1 MRELTQALHHE
12 EAISWPRTHAID
24 YDSSLP
30 LTLLHPVFRQF
41 VDDCKHYQPTTE
53 DIKFAIEFQYRMTVF
68 MGAFRAESVITGLEK
83 AGISFVQE
91 WGNYVRSEGSHS
103 DYHPGGVIDAGDF
116 HSAILMTV
124 NEVGIDSRE
133 GSEPYAESIFAYI
146 RFTEKGIQKHPRFNF
161 PCFLLT
167 VLGMCFSGMVWTD
180 RPCYQVLAPTVPL
193 FWNDTD
199 RDMRL
204 MFVRQIGAFR
214 NARTLLQR
222 CYDILATPRF
232 PKDLDPIF
240 PDPRQYVSVET
251 GETIKFDYVRK
262 AVPKSATLVF
272 MGTTSAH
279 EDICIKY
286 TQPYSKEAHM
296 RCAAMG
302 IAPPLRGF
310 QDIGSGWFMVVMDAL
325 DLSTYQF
332 IQKSWERNRPT
343 EGQVAF
349 IRARL
354 EDLHAAGFVHGDL
367 RACNP
372 LIPKTGEDGAMF
384 IDFDFA
390 GEIGKT
396 VYPEDIETEQIA
408 RPEDVTPY
416 GLVLPE
422 HDIAMLGYIVAHNW
436 ELQK

>member
-1 MRELTQALHHE
+1 MNSRPTDQ
-12 EAISWPRTHAID
+12 
-24 YDSSLP
+24 
-30 LTLLHPVFRQF
+30 LLW
-41 VDDCKHYQPTTE
+41 Y
-53 DIKFAIEFQYRMTVF
+53 
-68 MGAFRAESVITGLEK
+68 G
-83 AGISFVQE
+83 
-91 WGNYVRSEGSHS
+91 
-103 DYHPGGVIDAGDF
+103 
-116 HSAILMTV
+116 
-124 NEVGIDSRE
+124 
-133 GSEPYAESIFAYI
+133 
-146 RFTEKGIQKHPRFNF
+146 
-161 PCFLLT
+161 
-167 VLGMCFSGMVWTD
+167 TD

-193 FWNDTD
+193 VWNDTD

-214 NARTLLQR
+214 NALTLLQP
-222 CYDILATPRF
+222 CYDILDTPRF

-262 AVPKSATLVF
+262 AVPDSATLVF

-286 TQPYSKEAHM
+286 TQSYSKEVHL

-302 IAPPLRGF
+302 IAPQLRGF
-310 QDIGSGWFMVVMDAL
+310 QDIGGGWFMVVMDAL

-332 IQKSWERNRPT
+332 IQNDLERNRPT

-354 EDLHAAGFVHGDL
+354 EDLHVAGFVHGDL
-367 RACNP
+367 RACNL
-372 LIPKTGEDGAMF
+372 LIPKNGEDGAMF

-390 GEIGKT
+390 GEVGKT
-396 VYPEDIETEQIA
+396 VYPEDIETEHIA
-408 RPEDVTPY
+408 RPEDVAPY

-422 HDIAMLGYIVAHNW
+422 HDIAMLGYIVVHNW
-436 ELQK
+436 ELEK